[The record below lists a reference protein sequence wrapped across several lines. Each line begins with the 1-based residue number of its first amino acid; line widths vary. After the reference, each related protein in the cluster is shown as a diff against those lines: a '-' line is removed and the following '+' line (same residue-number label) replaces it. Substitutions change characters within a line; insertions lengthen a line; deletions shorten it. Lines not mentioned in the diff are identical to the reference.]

1 MYDLQLTPKKKFVVL
16 IVLCMGLRYFSKLR
30 TQMYNVLYADFYSV
44 TAVGAARFEI
54 LYSGYHARKGEDLN
68 FSVRSTIS
76 QIETD
81 LALVTGCIPDLFPL
95 VRRCFPGF
103 LRSEPRILPPN
114 PYPYISESGLGSGLR
129 SSTISESRSSYSR
142 RVRKIL
148 TPNTSRNMS
157 SIDEEMDIAHA
168 METFI
173 WRGDNVR
180 GAEVEVKGN
189 ADIEVSSSQAG
200 IIEEAL
206 DSGKSIVKTT
216 QFTVE
221 EQDADSLYEKKWSN
235 V

>member
-1 MYDLQLTPKKKFVVL
+1 M
-16 IVLCMGLRYFSKLR
+16 
-30 TQMYNVLYADFYSV
+30 
-44 TAVGAARFEI
+44 
-54 LYSGYHARKGEDLN
+54 
-68 FSVRSTIS
+68 
-76 QIETD
+76 
-81 LALVTGCIPDLFPL
+81 
-95 VRRCFPGF
+95 
-103 LRSEPRILPPN
+103 SE
-114 PYPYISESGLGSGLR
+114 G
-129 SSTISESRSSYSR
+129 RSSYSR

-157 SIDEEMDIAHA
+157 SVDEEMDIAHA
-168 METFI
+168 LETFN
-173 WRGDNVR
+173 WRGDSVR

-206 DSGKSIVKTT
+206 DNGNTIVKTT